1 MAPSKEQLMEAAT
14 QAQLDMNTYQAKTGA
29 ARRQGNDDAG
39 VDTVQTEKRFP
50 GASVKV
56 QGDHTYNVAYTPE
69 QPPKDPAYD
78 DDDVVPAENI
88 PPHGELERKKD
99 VLLQG
104 EAAVRN
110 NVGDNPPGIGGNNF
124 RGSDYYLPE
133 DVPDSISAENNVP
146 PDSVTKS
153 SAEAEHPDRFL

>member
-1 MAPSKEQLMEAAT
+1 MAPSKEQLMEAAA
-14 QAQLDMNTYQAKTGA
+14 QAQLDVNTYQAKTGA

-56 QGDHTYNVAYTPE
+56 QGDHAYNVAYTPE

-88 PPHGELERKKD
+88 SPLGDPYRKKD
-99 VLLQG
+99 VLLHG

-110 NVGDNPPGIGGNNF
+110 NVGTNPPGVGGNKF
-124 RGSDYYLPE
+124 PGSDYYIPE
-133 DVPDSISAENNVP
+133 DVPDSISAEGNVP
-146 PDSVTKS
+146 PKSVTKS
-153 SAEAEHPDRFL
+153 SAEAEHPDKF